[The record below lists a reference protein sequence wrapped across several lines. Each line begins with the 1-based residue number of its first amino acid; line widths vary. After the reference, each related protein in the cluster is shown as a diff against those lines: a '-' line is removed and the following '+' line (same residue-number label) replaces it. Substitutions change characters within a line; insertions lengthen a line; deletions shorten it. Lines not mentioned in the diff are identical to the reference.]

1 MPAHFFNAR
10 PNRPAYNLFMLDL
23 NLIQQ
28 IIIMAPPLLLAI
40 TLHEVAHG
48 WVALRCGDTTAKA
61 QGRLS
66 LNPLRHIDP
75 IGTVLVP
82 GLLAVFGGFIFGWA
96 KPVPVN
102 YGRLRQPKRDMA
114 LVALAGPLSN
124 LLMALGWALV
134 TLAGQT
140 LHGPLPWLGLPLMAM
155 GVAGIDVNVMLGVL
169 NLVPIPPLDG
179 SRVLAGALPN
189 RAGQIMAQIE
199 PYGLVILVVLLM
211 SGVLNLMPIVNAIR
225 HVILTVF
232 FS

>member
-1 MPAHFFNAR
+1 
-10 PNRPAYNLFMLDL
+10 MLDL

-82 GLLAVFGGFIFGWA
+82 GLLVVFGGFIFGWA

-134 TLAGQT
+134 ALAGQT
-140 LHGPLPWLGLPLMAM
+140 VHGPLPWLGLPLIEM
-155 GVAGIDVNVMLGVL
+155 GDRGIDVNVMLGVL

-179 SRVLAGALPN
+179 SRVLAGMLPN

-211 SGVLNLMPIVNAIR
+211 SGILNLMPIVNAIR
-225 HVILTVF
+225 YFILI
-232 FS
+232 SLS